1 MGEQMGVLADIRPVE
16 EKTAASLTTQV
27 YDTLRQDILRGIL
40 SPGKKLRIEELKET
54 YGIGASAIREALSM
68 LTTDLLVQRIDHRGF
83 RVAEVSLSG
92 FDELLRTRSWL
103 EERAL
108 RESMTLGDLPW
119 EENIVLANF
128 HLSRAGR
135 LESDDRFLAADRW
148 ERHHRALHKALIGAC
163 CSELLLRFCEQ
174 MYDLNIRYRRIAG
187 SPVDRRRKIQD
198 EHDAIV
204 EAVLA
209 RDSER
214 AVTLLLQHYSRTADL
229 VRGKLF

>member
-1 MGEQMGVLADIRPVE
+1 MAVITDVRPLE
-16 EKTAASLTTQV
+16 EKSGASLTTQI
-27 YDTLRQDILRGIL
+27 YDTLRQQILRGTL
-40 SPGKKLRIEELKET
+40 TPGKKLRIEELKES
-54 YGIGASAIREALSM
+54 YGVGASAIREALSM
-68 LTTDLLVQRIDHRGF
+68 LTSDLLVQRIDHRGF

-108 RESMTLGDLPW
+108 RESMRVGDLAW
-119 EENIVLANF
+119 EESIVLANF

-135 LESDDRFLAADRW
+135 VESDDRFLAADRW

-163 CSELLLRFCEQ
+163 PSELLLRFCEQ

-187 SPVDRRRKIQD
+187 SPVDRRRKVQE

-204 EAVLA
+204 QAALA

-214 AVTLLLQHYSRTADL
+214 AVTLLLQHYARTADF